1 MISGAGDGMMVQVD
15 EFDPLCYLP
24 LCLFTPGLSFLH
36 KAAYF
41 VSRLPFN
48 DTSKHSIQTF
58 FDFGCFLFF
67 V

>member
-24 LCLFTPGLSFLH
+24 LCLFTLGLSFQH

-48 DTSKHSIQTF
+48 DTSKHSIQI
-58 FDFGCFLFF
+58 
-67 V
+67 